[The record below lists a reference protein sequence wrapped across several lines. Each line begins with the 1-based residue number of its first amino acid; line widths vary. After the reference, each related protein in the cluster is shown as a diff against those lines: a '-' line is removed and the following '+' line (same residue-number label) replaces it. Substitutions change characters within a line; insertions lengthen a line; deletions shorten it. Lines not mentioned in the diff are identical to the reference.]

1 MPEAPQPS
9 LNRPIPGQSLT
20 SELGG
25 RPWQSPPQYATVDDA
40 MDWYLERFDSQ
51 EVVDELMSV
60 IESGIP
66 LSTLA
71 NSMQLGAVLNGV
83 HSIDVG
89 VLVIPII
96 MEMMKYLA
104 EQTDTEYK
112 MGDEPEETDR
122 PSDSVIASALNEL
135 KNQQEGSDNKEPM
148 MEEEEKEEETM
159 PEPSGLMARRA

>member
-1 MPEAPQPS
+1 MQPS

-51 EVVDELMSV
+51 EVVEELMSV

-89 VLVIPII
+89 VLVMPII
-96 MEMMKYLA
+96 IEMMKYLA
-104 EQTDTEYK
+104 EQTNTEYK

-122 PSDSVIASALNEL
+122 PSDAVIASALNEL
-135 KNQQEGSDNKEPM
+135 KNQQEGSDNEEPE
-148 MEEEEKEEETM
+148 MEEEEIM

>member
-1 MPEAPQPS
+1 MPEAMQPS

-60 IESGIP
+60 LESGIP
-66 LSTLA
+66 ISTIA

-89 VLVIPII
+89 VLVMPII

-112 MGDEPEETDR
+112 MGDEPEATDR
-122 PSDSVIASALNEL
+122 PSDAVMQSALNEL
-135 KNQQEGSDNKEPM
+135 KNQQEGSDSEEPM
-148 MEEEEKEEETM
+148 MEEEEDTM
-159 PEPSGLMARRA
+159 PEPAGLMARRA